1 MKFPP
6 RVESAEGRGRSLPQP
21 AAGSRAGWA
30 RRFLP
35 PSGLWILATALL
47 MGPGLSGCA
56 GEGLRLNEPE
66 ELDGPGEP
74 LPPGEHEVRVRHDG
88 MDRYALVR
96 VPPAAED
103 SDASL
108 PLVLAFHGGSG
119 NADQF
124 RRTNGLDHLAVS
136 EGFILVH
143 PQGIG
148 LLDARIGRLGTWNV
162 GFCCGRAGDLEV
174 DDVGFVARLLDEL
187 EGRAPVDRFR
197 VFATGHSNGG
207 MLSFRLAERIPERI
221 RGIAP
226 VGGAALPEDPLT
238 RPVPLLQ
245 IHSRDDPRALYEG
258 GLGPPFPLT
267 GRRVDHPSVPQ
278 VLDRWLQANECP
290 GDPVE
295 LETRTAPAPD
305 AAGLPDAPDHGAV
318 LMDWPGCPE
327 AHPVRHWRLAGAGH
341 GWPGDVV
348 PTSLSDIM
356 GPPSTV
362 IHAATEIWE
371 FFRELATEP

>member
-1 MKFPP
+1 MLA
-6 RVESAEGRGRSLPQP
+6 SAI
-21 AAGSRAGWA
+21 
-30 RRFLP
+30 
-35 PSGLWILATALL
+35 GLILGT
-47 MGPGLSGCA
+47 GISGCA

-66 ELDGPGEP
+66 EVDEVGEP
-74 LPPGEHEVRVRHDG
+74 LTVGEHEVRVSHGG

-96 VPPAAED
+96 VPPAAAD
-103 SDASL
+103 SNARL
-108 PLVLAFHGGSG
+108 PVVLAFHGGSG

-124 RRTNGLDHLAVS
+124 RRTNGLDALAVS

-162 GFCCGRAGDLEV
+162 GFCCGRAGELGV

-187 EGRAPVDRFR
+187 ERRAPVDRSR

-207 MLSFRLAERIPERI
+207 MLSFRLAERLPGRI

-226 VGGAALPEDPLT
+226 LGGAALPEEPLT
-238 RPVPLLQ
+238 HPAALLH

-267 GRRVDHPSVPQ
+267 GRRVEHPSVPQ
-278 VLDRWLQANECP
+278 VLDDWRRANGCGAEFV
-290 GDPVE
+290 VE
-295 LETRTAPAPD
+295 ETRTAPPPD
-305 AAGLPDAPDHGAV
+305 GSGGPDHEAELLV
-318 LMDWPGCPE
+318 WSGCRE
-327 AHPVRHWRLAGAGH
+327 AHPVRHWRMTGAGH
-341 GWPGDVV
+341 GWPGDLV
-348 PTSLSDIM
+348 PSPLSDVM

-362 IHAATEIWE
+362 IHAASEIWG
-371 FFRELATEP
+371 FFRELGPLP